1 MKTFV
6 DNEPADIR
14 IEIIPLVDVVF
25 CVLTFFILAAI
36 GLTRIQGIGINLP
49 QTQSSSAKFGDKLA
63 LQVNSV
69 GEIFVKNEIVT
80 ETDLIQKLTDFRRG
94 NPAGLIVIDADRQ
107 ASYEKVVQLL
117 DLLQALNIDKVAL
130 GAIEQPTG
138 NPPFNLQPNAPTQQ
152 PNAPNQTTNAPSQ
165 PPSTLTDPVLPPSSQ
180 PDTNVGTP
188 PPGQPP
194 LIPINPGTSN
204 GASGR

>member
-6 DNEPADIR
+6 DNEPAEVR
-14 IEIIPLVDVVF
+14 IEIIPLVDVIF
-25 CVLTFFILAAI
+25 CVLTFFILAAV

-49 QTQSSSAKFGDKLA
+49 SAQSASAKFGDKLA

-69 GEIFVKNEIVT
+69 GEIFVKNQPVS
-80 ETDLIQKLTDFRRG
+80 ETTLVQQLTDFRRG
-94 NPAGLIVIDADRQ
+94 NPTGLIVIDADRQ

-130 GAIEQPTG
+130 GSVEQQP
-138 NPPFNLQPNAPTQQ
+138 NNLPFNLQPNNPT
-152 PNAPNQTTNAPSQ
+152 
-165 PPSTLTDPVLPPSSQ
+165 
-180 PDTNVGTP
+180 
-188 PPGQPP
+188 QPP
-194 LIPINPGTSN
+194 LVPTNPVFPPATQPDPGIGVPPPAQPPLTPINPGTSN